1 MLAYART
8 VSVVLVTGVA
18 GWIGRAAARRF
29 AGHGWTVIGVDI
41 KPTEAVGGVE
51 LDTADMS
58 NDAEVR
64 TLMRRIAETHG
75 QLDAIVNV
83 AAIQIQKPMI
93 QTTVDEWDITMAVN
107 VKAAFLS
114 VKHGHAL
121 LAKDGGAVVNVS
133 SVHAVATAP
142 NMAAYAASK
151 GALVSLTKAL
161 SVELSPSGIRV
172 NAVLPGVVG
181 TRSVSGRSGSPD
193 DVASAIY
200 FLADSKQSAFVT
212 GEAFVIDGGASTR
225 LMD

>member
-1 MLAYART
+1 MLAYACS

-29 AGHGWTVIGVDI
+29 AGHGWSVIGVDI

-51 LDTADMS
+51 LETADMS

-83 AAIQIQKPMI
+83 AAIQIQKPLI

-107 VKAAFLS
+107 VKAAFLA
-114 VKHGHAL
+114 VKHGQSL
-121 LAKDGGAVVNVS
+121 LAKENGAVVNVS

-142 NMAAYAASK
+142 NMVAYAASK

-161 SVELSPSGIRV
+161 SVELSPFGIRV
-172 NAVLPGVVG
+172 NAVLPGAIG

-200 FLADSKQSAFVT
+200 FLADGKQSAFVT

>member
-1 MLAYART
+1 M
-8 VSVVLVTGVA
+8 SVVLVTGVA
-18 GWIGRAAARRF
+18 GWIGRATARRF

-41 KPTEAVGGVE
+41 KASEGIGGVE
-51 LDTADMS
+51 IDTADMA

-75 QLDAIVNV
+75 RLDALVNV
-83 AAIQIQKPMI
+83 AAIQIQKPMLD
-93 QTTVDEWDITMAVN
+93 TSVDEWDITMAVN
-107 VKAAFLS
+107 VKAAFLAI
-114 VKHGHAL
+114 KHGHSL
-121 LAKDGGAVVNVS
+121 LAKENGAVVNVS
-133 SVHAVATAP
+133 SVHAVATAA

-161 SVELSPSGIRV
+161 SIELSPSNIRV

-193 DVASAIY
+193 EIASAIY
-200 FLADSKQSAFVT
+200 FLADNKQSSFVT
-212 GEAFVIDGGASTR
+212 GEAFVVDGGASTR

>member
-1 MLAYART
+1 
-8 VSVVLVTGVA
+8 VSLVLVTGVA

-41 KPTEAVGGVE
+41 KPSEEIGGVE
-51 LDTADMS
+51 HDTSDMS

-75 QLDAIVNV
+75 RLDAIVNV

-93 QTTVDEWDITMAVN
+93 ETSVDEWDITMAVN

-114 VKHGHAL
+114 IKHGASM
-121 LAKDGGAVVNVS
+121 LAKNGGAVVNVS
-133 SVHAVATAP
+133 SVHAIATTA
-142 NMAAYAASK
+142 NMAAYATSK

-161 SVELSPSGIRV
+161 AVELAPSNIRV
-172 NAVLPGVVG
+172 NAVLPGIVG
-181 TRSVSGRSGSPD
+181 SRSISGRSGSPED
-193 DVASAIY
+193 IAAAIY
-200 FLADSKQSAFVT
+200 FLADNKQSSFVT
-212 GEAFVIDGGASTR
+212 GEAMVVDGGASTR